1 MSDEKILRLEKRCAR
16 EKKARLA
23 AEEVLEE
30 KSRELHDK
38 NETLRRFS
46 DDLEMQVAERTIELK
61 EARDEAFAAAAAK
74 SEFLA
79 NMSHELRTPMNGVLG
94 MLKILEGTQ
103 LNDDQQDLL
112 RIARSSG
119 ELLLSVIN
127 DVLDFSKIDADKME
141 LENLPF
147 RPERLLEEVVE
158 PMVFTASEKGVSLL
172 YSADENLPP
181 ALSGDPTRIKQVIT
195 NLVSNAIK
203 FTDDG
208 IVNVTMEIMEEDWLI
223 RVRDTG
229 VGMSQRQLDNIF
241 EAFNQ
246 GDSSITRTHGG
257 TGLGLTIINRLADMM
272 GGDIRV
278 TSQVGKGSE
287 FCVRLPV
294 IEADVALVE
303 DVTKCDSE
311 NIYFKNQRV
320 LLVEDNKVNQQIAI
334 SLLSDIGLNITV
346 AENGLEALQKL
357 QFNNFD
363 LVLMD
368 LQMPVMGGV
377 EATLKIRALDKD
389 YADIPIIAMTAHAGR
404 EHIDECLTAGM
415 NVHTTKP
422 IDLDELVH
430 ILTQWLEFGN
440 VKSVADEQVAEEQV
454 PDSIDGVELGHAL
467 ALGFKSYNLQSCVQ
481 LRSEQGAKTYSTHGA
496 ASALEDELLNRM
508 SAIDERIIEQG
519 KRMILNYESVSVLV
533 RNMPVEDDVR
543 CGELRD
549 HTLMMVEDAHSL
561 NLKVSKEQQLS
572 TNRNSMIRQALEQS
586 REVLVEIETIQK
598 QHKSRNIKVMDE
610 LFADIQVS
618 FFSMGLTEDQEE
630 QLTSI
635 IQEKLAKAMEL
646 EDEAQQLDDMLR
658 GLTEQLDMLAKN
670 S

>member
-1 MSDEKILRLEKRCAR
+1 MSKKRILIVDDSANEIRILMELLKDDYAI
-16 EKKARLA
+16 LA
-23 AEEVLEE
+23 A
-30 KSRELHDK
+30 
-38 NETLRRFS
+38 N
-46 DDLEMQVAERTIELK
+46 
-61 EARDEAFAAAAAK
+61 
-74 SEFLA
+74 
-79 NMSHELRTPMNGVLG
+79 
-94 MLKILEGTQ
+94 
-103 LNDDQQDLL
+103 
-112 RIARSSG
+112 SG
-119 ELLLSVIN
+119 EKAIAL
-127 DVLDFSKIDADKME
+127 AQG
-141 LENLPF
+141 ENKP
-147 RPERLLEEVVE
+147 
-158 PMVFTASEKGVSLL
+158 
-172 YSADENLPP
+172 
-181 ALSGDPTRIKQVIT
+181 
-195 NLVSNAIK
+195 
-203 FTDDG
+203 
-208 IVNVTMEIMEEDWLI
+208 
-223 RVRDTG
+223 
-229 VGMSQRQLDNIF
+229 
-241 EAFNQ
+241 
-246 GDSSITRTHGG
+246 
-257 TGLGLTIINRLADMM
+257 
-272 GGDIRV
+272 
-278 TSQVGKGSE
+278 
-287 FCVRLPV
+287 
-294 IEADVALVE
+294 
-303 DVTKCDSE
+303 
-311 NIYFKNQRV
+311 
-320 LLVEDNKVNQQIAI
+320 
-334 SLLSDIGLNITV
+334 
-346 AENGLEALQKL
+346 
-357 QFNNFD
+357 D

-368 LQMPVMGGV
+368 VTMEPMNGYEACTELLKLNSDLPVIFVSANDSTEEILNGFDVGG
-377 EATLKIRALDKD
+377 ID
-389 YADIPIIAMTAHAGR
+389 YI
-404 EHIDECLTAGM
+404 
-415 NVHTTKP
+415 TKP
-422 IDLDELVH
+422 ISPE
-430 ILTQWLEFGN
+430 ILSTK
-440 VKSVADEQVAEEQV
+440 VKVALEQVELNRTLSAEKDQASGLV
-454 PDSIDGVELGHAL
+454 MSALQSAGNLSVVLGFLRKGLKVTNVDELGHAL